1 MLLPE
6 TDTRYGSTVMK
17 MLELPKLQNKQQE
30 IEIKLV
36 YDEEDGTPA
45 LQSACING

>member
-6 TDTRYGSTVMK
+6 TDRGYGSTVMK
-17 MLELPKLQNKQQE
+17 LLELSKLQNKQQE

-36 YDEEDGTPA
+36 
-45 LQSACING
+45 LW

>member
-6 TDTRYGSTVMK
+6 TDTGYGSTMMK
-17 MLELPKLQNKQQE
+17 MLKLPELQNKQQE

-36 YDEEDGTPA
+36 
-45 LQSACING
+45 LW